1 RGRRP
6 LRKEEGLMATGRKK
20 LLGQILKEQRICHEG
35 MIQEALAIQGSEGG
49 LFGQILIRLG
59 HVTEGDVLKALGV
72 QAGME
77 VIDLAEVTIDPE
89 AVKRI
94 DYNMASMF
102 QVLPTHFDA
111 DGALVVAMGN
121 PMNQGVLDD
130 VRFMANAEVKGA
142 VADADQLTKA
152 IERLYEDKASTMD
165 KLAAEAEDAPEAD
178 VTGGPVDL
186 ADAEAMAQSAPVIKL
201 LNYVLFQAIRDQAAD
216 IHLEPFEDEFKIRYR
231 VDGVLYELDPPPIHL
246 ATALISRVKV
256 MAGLDISETRLPQDG
271 RIELSISGRPVDL
284 RVSTLPT
291 MFGESCVMR
300 ILDRSVV
307 QLDMG
312 QIGLRDD
319 EQARIREMM
328 KLPHG
333 IILVTG
339 PTGCGKTTTLY
350 SVLREMNT
358 VDRKIITTEDPV
370 EYDIEGIMQV
380 QVNEEIGVTFAAC
393 LRSILRQDPDVI
405 LIGEIRDKTTGDMAV
420 QASLTGHVVFSTVHT
435 NDAPVAVTRLVDLG
449 VEPFLLAATLESVVA
464 QRLVR
469 RICDE
474 CRTHYEPSDEA
485 LMELEL
491 RPEETSGKM
500 FAYGK
505 GCEKCHYTGYKG
517 RAAIFEIMRVT
528 DRIRELMMDNV
539 PTSRLRAAALEEGM
553 RTLRESGLLAI
564 YDGVTTIEEVVR
576 ETIASM

>member
-1 RGRRP
+1 
-6 LRKEEGLMATGRKK
+6 M
-20 LLGQILKEQRICHEG
+20 
-35 MIQEALAIQGSEGG
+35 
-49 LFGQILIRLG
+49 
-59 HVTEGDVLKALGV
+59 
-72 QAGME
+72 
-77 VIDLAEVTIDPE
+77 
-89 AVKRI
+89 
-94 DYNMASMF
+94 
-102 QVLPTHFDA
+102 
-111 DGALVVAMGN
+111 
-121 PMNQGVLDD
+121 
-130 VRFMANAEVKGA
+130 
-142 VADADQLTKA
+142 
-152 IERLYEDKASTMD
+152 
-165 KLAAEAEDAPEAD
+165 
-178 VTGGPVDL
+178 
-186 ADAEAMAQSAPVIKL
+186 
-201 LNYVLFQAIRDQAAD
+201 
-216 IHLEPFEDEFKIRYR
+216 
-231 VDGVLYELDPPPIHL
+231 HL

-319 EQARIREMM
+319 EQKRIRDMM
-328 KLPHG
+328 RLPHG

-358 VDRKIITTEDPV
+358 IERKIITTEDPV

-449 VEPFLLAATLESVVA
+449 VEPFLLAATLEAVVA

-474 CRTHYEPSDEA
+474 CRTFYEPSDEA

-491 RPEETSGKM
+491 RPEEVTGKR

-505 GCEKCHYTGYKG
+505 GCETCHYTGYKG
-517 RAAIFEIMRVT
+517 RTAIFEIMRVT

-539 PTSRLRAAALEEGM
+539 PTSQLRRAALEEGM